1 MDALVYRLALTG
13 LAVGPAFLA
22 ALLPAPAIG
31 VPIALAIGGM
41 GSLYA
46 LMSSLRGRKAR
57 PRPVG
62 PVLLRRASLRRRD
75 NTLPS
80 TTDQRLALAD
90 ALAAA
95 VDLRAEPEAPPTRE
109 TAIARILG
117 RILDSWKVTDL
128 AELPPNLTIALTQLE
143 RLLKADP
150 GEAGRIAQMFQRPDV
165 VLSLRD
171 EIEKIAEARA
181 AYDRAFDAFQATC
194 RIFAASPQPGN
205 LTEALQRLGTV
216 DGDLWHRIVLEHDPT
231 DPAQRSAAL
240 WCVTQPDCDRA
251 TVAAYLATLP
261 DETQLQNAEIDGDLG
276 FLGQVRRII
285 DNCNAGFYRRQELAF
300 TPDSGSAA
308 ALARELDGLAVLN
321 REPRWP
327 DPQCL
332 FVLYEGRD
340 PRPRPAWDIALGRL
354 VAAPNRADYL

>member
-1 MDALVYRLALTG
+1 MYRLALTG
-13 LAVGPAFLA
+13 VAIGPAFLA

-46 LMSSLRGRKAR
+46 LMTSLRGRKAR
-57 PRPVG
+57 PRPAG

-128 AELPPNLTIALTQLE
+128 AELPPDLTIALTQLE

-181 AYDRAFDAFQATC
+181 TYDRAFAAFQAT
-194 RIFAASPQPGN
+194 RLMFAASPKPGN
-205 LTEALQRLGTV
+205 LTEALQSLGTV
-216 DGDLWHRIVLEHDPT
+216 DRDLWHRILLEHDPT

-240 WCVTQPDCDRA
+240 WCVSQPECDRA
-251 TVAAYLATLP
+251 TVAAYLSSLP
-261 DETQLQNAEIDGDLG
+261 EEAQLQNAEIDGDLG

-285 DNCNAGFYRRQELAF
+285 DNCNAGIYRTQELAY

-332 FVLYEGRD
+332 SVLYEGRD

>member
-1 MDALVYRLALTG
+1 MYRLALTG
-13 LAVGPAFLA
+13 VAIGPAFLA

-46 LMSSLRGRKAR
+46 LMTSLRGRKAR
-57 PRPVG
+57 PRPAG

-128 AELPPNLTIALTQLE
+128 AELPPDLTIALTQLE

-181 AYDRAFDAFQATC
+181 TYDRAFAAFQAT
-194 RIFAASPQPGN
+194 RLMYAASPKPGN
-205 LTEALQRLGTV
+205 LTEALQSLGTV
-216 DGDLWHRIVLEHDPT
+216 DRDLWHRIVLEHDPT

-240 WCVTQPDCDRA
+240 WCVSQPECDRA
-251 TVAAYLATLP
+251 TVAAYLSSLP
-261 DETQLQNAEIDGDLG
+261 EEAQLQNAEIDGDLG

-285 DNCNAGFYRRQELAF
+285 DNCNAGIYRKQELAYS
-300 TPDSGSAA
+300 PDSGSAA

>member
-1 MDALVYRLALTG
+1 MDAFVYRLALTG
-13 LAVGPAFLA
+13 VAIGPAFLA

-46 LMSSLRGRKAR
+46 LMTSLRGRKAR
-57 PRPVG
+57 PRPAG

-128 AELPPNLTIALTQLE
+128 ADLPPDLTIALTQLE

-181 AYDRAFDAFQATC
+181 TYDRAFAAFQAT
-194 RIFAASPQPGN
+194 RLMYAASPKPGN
-205 LTEALQRLGTV
+205 LTEALQSLGTV
-216 DGDLWHRIVLEHDPT
+216 DRDLWHRIVLEHDPT

-240 WCVTQPDCDRA
+240 WCVSQPECDRA
-251 TVAAYLATLP
+251 TVAAYLSGLP
-261 DETQLQNAEIDGDLG
+261 EEAQLQNAEIDGDLG
-276 FLGQVRRII
+276 FLGQVRLII
-285 DNCNAGFYRRQELAF
+285 DNCNAGIYRTQELAY

>member
-1 MDALVYRLALTG
+1 MDAFVYRLALTG
-13 LAVGPAFLA
+13 VAIGPAFLA

-46 LMSSLRGRKAR
+46 LMTSLRGRKAR
-57 PRPVG
+57 PRPAG

-128 AELPPNLTIALTQLE
+128 AELPPDLTIALTQLE

-181 AYDRAFDAFQATC
+181 TYDRAFAAFQAT
-194 RIFAASPQPGN
+194 RLMFAASPKPGN
-205 LTEALQRLGTV
+205 LTEALQSLGTV
-216 DGDLWHRIVLEHDPT
+216 DRDLWHRIVLEHDPT

-240 WCVTQPDCDRA
+240 WCVSQPECDRA
-251 TVAAYLATLP
+251 TVAAYLSSLP
-261 DETQLQNAEIDGDLG
+261 EEAQLQNAEIDGDLG

-285 DNCNAGFYRRQELAF
+285 DNCNAGIYRTQELAY

-332 FVLYEGRD
+332 SVLYEGRD

>member
-1 MDALVYRLALTG
+1 MYRLALTG
-13 LAVGPAFLA
+13 VAIGPAFLA

-46 LMSSLRGRKAR
+46 LMTSLRGRKAR
-57 PRPVG
+57 PRPAG

-128 AELPPNLTIALTQLE
+128 AELPPDLTIALTQLE

-181 AYDRAFDAFQATC
+181 TYDRAFAAFQAT
-194 RIFAASPQPGN
+194 RLMFAASPKPGN
-205 LTEALQRLGTV
+205 LTEALQSLGTV
-216 DGDLWHRIVLEHDPT
+216 DRDLWHRIVLEHDPT

-240 WCVTQPDCDRA
+240 WCVSQPECDRA
-251 TVAAYLATLP
+251 TVAAYLSSLP
-261 DETQLQNAEIDGDLG
+261 EEAQLQNAEIDGDLG

-285 DNCNAGFYRRQELAF
+285 DNCNAGIYRTQELAY

-332 FVLYEGRD
+332 SVLYEGRD